1 MLVPTMLN
9 LGALAG
15 NVKVV
20 DISAGAGH
28 SLVVCHDGSVVA
40 FGGDD
45 PVVLGLGEKG
55 DPKTPRP
62 FTGRATRRAATEA
75 QYYATPIKVSVP
87 TDVKITCASAGLM
100 HSLLVA
106 DDGRVFSFG
115 IGKGGAL
122 GHGEDEGDKA
132 IPTVIDAL
140 SGVDVRVAAAGAT
153 HSLVVSETG
162 AVYEFGHE
170 HEMADMWDDM
180 YDDDNPDAP
189 PRPTEPQGL
198 PTLIGERGD
207 YGWSSRA
214 GDAFLGG
221 VIATEI
227 AAGFGTTAIRTAA
240 GLASFGGH
248 GNDTDLE
255 WRKDEWPTAE
265 EAANIEKTIADQES
279 KMRKETMTARFAE
292 MNRAEMD
299 GAGGCVIA

>member
-15 NVKVV
+15 DVKVI

-55 DPKTPRP
+55 DPKTPTP
-62 FTGRATRRAATEA
+62 FTGRATRRAAIEA
-75 QYYATPIKVSVP
+75 QYYATPIKVPVP
-87 TDVKITCASAGLM
+87 TDVKITCASAGRM

-106 DDGRVFSFG
+106 DDGRVLSFG

-132 IPTVIDAL
+132 IPAVIDAL

-153 HSLVVSETG
+153 HSLVVSEAG
-162 AVYEFGHE
+162 AVFEFGHE
-170 HEMADMWDDM
+170 HAQADMWDD
-180 YDDDNPDAP
+180 DDDDDDDPDAP
-189 PRPTEPQGL
+189 PRPTQPRGL

-214 GDAFLGG
+214 EEAFLDG

-248 GNDTDLE
+248 ENDTDLE
-255 WRKDEWPTAE
+255 WRKSEWPTAE

-279 KMRKETMTARFAE
+279 KTQKETVLARL
-292 MNRAEMD
+292 AEMD
-299 GAGGCVIA
+299 GAGGCVVA